1 MEGELGV
8 ILAVKINRGVVEG
21 LRSRPDK
28 AWYKGHFGAA
38 HLFTVERLIVHSS
51 EMKNVLAL

>member
-8 ILAVKINRGVVEG
+8 ILAVKINHGVVEG

-28 AWYKGHFGAA
+28 PGIKDTLGPAY
-38 HLFTVERLIVHSS
+38 LFTVERLIVHSS